1 MLKDVATKGCSRVQA
16 VELKGAR
23 VVRALRRS
31 CDPGSLLVDVG
42 LDDGREE
49 FLWRI
54 VAVQEDVLL
63 LRDDDSARTR
73 RMTFALA
80 ADATFVAP
88 EEHAL
93 IIAVTE
99 AVDPREHALEQALQS
114 LRPYLRGDLLNE
126 MDAPL
131 ILEAV
136 RHAAAGRLPDRA
148 ARVRQASAIKVNR
161 QWRLGAGVA
170 RDWLKLAQ
178 EGQPAFDIDMDLGVF
193 LRHAGEPKAA
203 LAAIQ
208 EALKRQPPPS
218 LREESILR
226 TQCAAL
232 FADLFER
239 GKQRDPDLLSRAWR
253 EAYRARDLATSAA
266 GGRDV
271 HDEFSTL
278 FARLGA
284 FG

>member
-1 MLKDVATKGCSRVQA
+1 MQT

-31 CDPGSLLVDVG
+31 CDPGSLLIDIG

-54 VAVQEDVLL
+54 VAVQENVLL
-63 LRDDDSARTR
+63 LRDEDNTRTR

-80 ADATFVAP
+80 GDATFVVP
-88 EEHAL
+88 EGHAL
-93 IIAVTE
+93 IVAVTE
-99 AVDPREHALEQALQS
+99 TIDPREHALEQALQS

-136 RHAAAGRLPDRA
+136 RQTAAGHLPDHTTRA
-148 ARVRQASAIKVNR
+148 RQASAIKANH

-170 RDWLKLAQ
+170 RAWLKLVP
-178 EGQPAFDIDMDLGVF
+178 EGQPAFDIYIDLGVY
-193 LRHAGEPKAA
+193 LRYAGEPKEA
-203 LAAIQ
+203 LAAVE
-208 EALKRQPPPS
+208 EALRRQPPPS
-218 LREESILR
+218 LRKESILR

-266 GGRDV
+266 CGRDV
-271 HDEFSTL
+271 HDEFSRL
-278 FARLGA
+278 FAHLGK